1 MKEENPTAITPAWL
15 AEWIDRPAEAPA
27 HRSIVLGSKC
37 ATDLKSIGSQIAIY
51 LNQFDEQA
59 EGHWRAFTHEDL
71 YKIAGNPATRE
82 MILNNAEPDPH
93 PGPPDSD
100 LDRVARR
107 IARLGNAILEGQYS
121 LDATTGLHETFR
133 VCLCGHHPP
142 CIEPCNMWLN
152 PATFTRGSLVSVI
165 ADSFLDWSSKGEG
178 LHLSDYP
185 ADHAQHPAGGA
196 EPNDRS
202 CASL

>member
-1 MKEENPTAITPAWL
+1 MKEEQPTAITAAWL
-15 AEWIDRPAEAPA
+15 AEWIDRPAETPP

-37 ATDLKSIGSQIAIY
+37 AADLKSIGSQIAIY

-59 EGHWRAFTHEDL
+59 EGHWRAFTHRDL
-71 YKIAGNPATRE
+71 YEIAGNPTTRE
-82 MILNNAEPDPH
+82 MILNPAEPDPH

-121 LDATTGLHETFR
+121 LDATNELESTFR
-133 VCLCGHHPP
+133 VCLCGNHPP

-152 PATFTRGSLVSVI
+152 PTTFTHGSLVSVI

-178 LHLSDYP
+178 LHLSSPSAGNTPHP
-185 ADHAQHPAGGA
+185 ADGA
-196 EPNDRS
+196 EPDGRR